1 MNTIKNLFL
10 LILAGSMA
18 AGIPAGCSK
27 VKYKKTKGGMAYQLF
42 RGKDTQLI
50 REGDFIKIE
59 LTQKVRDSVYFTTVG
74 AMPQYQQITG
84 QQMPY
89 DISELWTSLHVGD
102 SIVATQLIDTFMKR
116 NPQNIP
122 AQLKKGDKIM
132 TYVKVL
138 AVFKTDSLARAD
150 YDYMNKN
157 WIVGEIKT
165 IENFLAEKKITAQK
179 TPSGAFVEI
188 INPGTGN
195 LIDSGKYVSVKY
207 TGTSWSG
214 KKFDSNV
221 DSSFGHTDLLS
232 FTVGVGAMVKG
243 FDESLKSMRLGT
255 KAKVYI
261 PSILAYGGNPTTPLI
276 KPFENIW
283 FEIEVVDV
291 KDKAPAPPQAG
302 GQNVDMP
309 QPQK

>member
-1 MNTIKNLFL
+1 M
-10 LILAGSMA
+10 
-18 AGIPAGCSK
+18 
-27 VKYKKTKGGMAYQLF
+27 
-42 RGKDTQLI
+42 
-50 REGDFIKIE
+50 
-59 LTQKVRDSVYFTTVG
+59 
-74 AMPQYQQITG
+74 
-84 QQMPY
+84 
-89 DISELWTSLHVGD
+89 
-102 SIVATQLIDTFMKR
+102 
-116 NPQNIP
+116 
-122 AQLKKGDKIM
+122 
-132 TYVKVL
+132 
-138 AVFKTDSLARAD
+138 
-150 YDYMNKN
+150 
-157 WIVGEIKT
+157 
-165 IENFLAEKKITAQK
+165 
-179 TPSGAFVEI
+179 
-188 INPGTGN
+188 
-195 LIDSGKYVSVKY
+195 KY

-291 KDKAPAPPQAG
+291 KDKAPAQPQVS